1 MRIIAPSFY
10 ARAKPVSISIFNSDD
25 GLDLY
30 ASKPDPRRLKT
41 ERPRGH
47 KFTPLLRA
55 EFLGHMMILL

>member
-41 ERPRGH
+41 ESRS
-47 KFTPLLRA
+47 KNLLSRVNR
-55 EFLGHMMILL
+55 M